1 MPLLPLRPRVKG
13 YRGSKPELQRKAARE
28 AATEVRIAEWFNRQ
42 IANNPSE
49 VQVHIFADAA
59 HALGVTVEQVR
70 NAVGDGGHNGITIRV
85 TEQDRAELARFRDAR
100 P

>member
-28 AATEVRIAEWFNRQ
+28 AATAVRIAEWFNRE
-42 IANNPSE
+42 IANNPAE

-70 NAVGDGGHNGITIRV
+70 NAIGGGHNGTTIRE
-85 TEQDRAELARFRDAR
+85 TEQDRAELARFRDAK